1 MPHWLRSNP
10 FWRKAN
16 NPGRWNAKANEC
28 VSNARKEEQKIF
40 ALLWWESS
48 PLSLSLAL
56 TLRPQ
61 YTFPAIRGGSREWRN
76 TRGGLFRCGW
86 TDGVNPLGA
95 ERGNQSYWTKRIY
108 TSWREVFPGLRGT
121 VLFCDNTNL
130 ITQLLSPAPAVALL
144 FLLPHYTKLQSTFSQ
159 PPTSSHFL
167 AKLRRFLQ
175 FHQLGFFLRSTFME
189 LRVYDDVRF
198 LSSSSLNVNK

>member
-1 MPHWLRSNP
+1 MRILATVTFIGLDFTTAVYISSY
-10 FWRKAN
+10 K
-16 NPGRWNAKANEC
+16 RW
-28 VSNARKEEQKIF
+28 VTRVTQH
-40 ALLWWESS
+40 
-48 PLSLSLAL
+48 
-56 TLRPQ
+56 
-61 YTFPAIRGGSREWRN
+61 SRR
-76 TRGGLFRCGW
+76 LFRCGW

-175 FHQLGFFLRSTFME
+175 FHQLVFFLRSTFME
-189 LRVYDDVRF
+189 LKVYDDVRF